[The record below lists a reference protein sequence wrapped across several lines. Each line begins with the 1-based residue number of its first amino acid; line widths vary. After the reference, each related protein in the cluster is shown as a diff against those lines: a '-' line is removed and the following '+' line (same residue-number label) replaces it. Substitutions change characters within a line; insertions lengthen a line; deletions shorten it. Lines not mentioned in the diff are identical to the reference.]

1 MSSSLASRINNA
13 IRINIRLPNRRKFY
27 IFDRIYCEIY
37 HQLEPP
43 HIYPIIACCLFITK
57 SASMMNM
64 LASVDVS
71 IMSMLASVDMS
82 IIIRLISV
90 VMSIVIMLA
99 SIDVSIMIM
108 LILVDISI
116 TI

>member
-1 MSSSLASRINNA
+1 MSFSLASRINNA

-43 HIYPIIACCLFITK
+43 HIYPIIACYLFITK

-64 LASVDVS
+64 LASVD
-71 IMSMLASVDMS
+71 MS
-82 IIIRLISV
+82 IIIRMISV